1 MKLFY
6 SLIFYLHFLSEGGT
20 TNFDSKKYEIY
31 KWILSARN
39 KNNSRKV
46 KFMHHLSNFS
56 VSIGVR
62 ILEKIPRNRKSSN
75 QIRWIPY
82 EIKNI
87 VQHSDSSSTVS
98 LESSNMTGTVSL
110 SSDGSNFLNNQQTS
124 PTMNTQKLNNNIH
137 LINEKDWISSIIE
150 FRKEMY
156 EM

>member
-1 MKLFY
+1 
-6 SLIFYLHFLSEGGT
+6 
-20 TNFDSKKYEIY
+20 
-31 KWILSARN
+31 
-39 KNNSRKV
+39 
-46 KFMHHLSNFS
+46 MHHLSNFS

>member
-1 MKLFY
+1 M
-6 SLIFYLHFLSEGGT
+6 SEGVT
-20 TNFDSKKYEIY
+20 TNIDSKKYENY

-39 KNNSRKV
+39 KNNSRNV
-46 KFMHHLSNFS
+46 KFMHHLSSFS
-56 VSIGVR
+56 VSNGVR

-82 EIKNI
+82 EIKHI
-87 VQHSDSSSTVS
+87 VQRNTNSDSSSTVS

-110 SSDGSNFLNNQQTS
+110 SSDCSNFLNNQQTS
-124 PTMNTQKLNNNIH
+124 PTMNTQNFNNNIH
-137 LINEKDWISSIIE
+137 LIKEKDWISSIIE